1 MPKAR
6 FQGTDGVRGLAAD
19 EDHPQAAGVD
29 PRAAFV
35 ENGVLTPRF
44 IEHYVFEAGKWF
56 LERASEGLI
65 SPTAVVLAWDPRD
78 AGGELSAACVNGLL
92 RAGAHLLSLGVMPAP
107 VAAAYLAGVGGAGAV
122 ILTASHNPA
131 DQNGVK
137 ILLSPDSMKPLPDED
152 EALSARVWASGWSAV
167 EQTPE
172 SGRGVEA
179 AAEARAF
186 YVDYVTR
193 LPNSW
198 LREGDLARWSLVV
211 DPAAGA
217 WSGVAAGVL
226 EEFHPLSVCEVNVL
240 GEGRVNENGGVVAL
254 EGRHV
259 IEGADAGFIAGHAGA
274 GALFEAGRARREELK
289 RGDGLA
295 AACVLDADGDRSY
308 ALVYNPHQDALHV
321 LDGDDALVLQARF
334 LKEEGELPDGG
345 AAAAL
350 TIESDSGAA
359 AALAETGLRVVFTPV
374 GDKWILNEAR
384 KWGDRFALG
393 GEESGHTVAP
403 GLLVN
408 AVGEGRRLAAGDG
421 LKSFLNTSA
430 ALRSLFDDA
439 NPEDA
444 YAAIAAPFPRGFK
457 RSYYAYHVERNRF
470 APGTEAWEAIEA
482 RLMESARSAFSGV
495 AAPRFSPLEDDAG
508 VMYLAL
514 EDEAGGPLGAVYVRN
529 SGTES
534 RTGVV
539 MRGPAGWEEMLCAA
553 GDEVLREILRRM
565 KDKDAPGARAEA
577 CLLEALREREMDAA
591 AADAHLDSDAET
603 RFGAPVHA
611 AGIRKEVVRGGLV
624 REEAGTLGITPLGE
638 WYLEQK
644 R

>member
-1 MPKAR
+1 MPNAK
-6 FQGTDGVRGLAAD
+6 FQGTDGVRGRTAD

-35 ENGVLTPRF
+35 ESGILTPRF
-44 IEHYVFEAGKWF
+44 IEHYAYEAGVWL
-56 LERASEGLI
+56 LERASEQLI
-65 SPTAVVLAWDPRD
+65 SPTAVALAWDPRD
-78 AGGELSAACVNGLL
+78 AGGDFSAACVTGLL
-92 RAGAHLLSLGVMPAP
+92 RAGVHVLSLGVMPAP

-122 ILTASHNPA
+122 VLTASHNPA

-152 EALSARVWASGWSAV
+152 AALSARVWASEWSAV

-172 SGRGVEA
+172 SGHGVEA

-226 EEFHPLSVCEVNVL
+226 EEFHPLSVREVNAL

-254 EGRHV
+254 EGRRIV
-259 IEGADAGFIAGHAGA
+259 EGADAGFIDGHAGA
-274 GALFEAGRARREELK
+274 RALFEAGRARRDELK
-289 RGDGLA
+289 GGDGLA
-295 AACVLDADGDRSY
+295 AACVLDADGDRGY

-321 LDGDDALVLQARF
+321 IDGDDALVLQARF
-334 LKEEGELPDGG
+334 LKEEGELPDDG
-345 AAAAL
+345 AAAL

-359 AALAETGLRVVFTPV
+359 AALSGTGLQVVFTPV

-384 KWGDRFALG
+384 RFGDRFALG

-408 AVGEGRRLAAGDG
+408 AVGEGRRFAAGDG

-430 ALRSLFDDA
+430 AVRSLFDEA
-439 NPEDA
+439 EPEEA

-457 RSYYAYHVERNRF
+457 RSYYAYHVERSRF
-470 APGTEAWEAIEA
+470 APGTEAWEAIA
-482 RLMESARSAFSGV
+482 RKLMQCAKSAFSGV
-495 AAPRFSPLEDDAG
+495 AAPRFAPLEDDAG

-514 EDEAGGPLGAVYVRN
+514 EDEADGPLGAVYVRN

-539 MRGPAGWEEMLCAA
+539 MRGPVGWEEKLCAA

-565 KDKDAPGARAEA
+565 KDDDAPGARAEA
-577 CLLEALREREMDAA
+577 CLLEALRGREMEIA
-591 AADAHLDSDAET
+591 AADAHLDSDAGT
-603 RFGAPVHA
+603 RFGAPVQA
-611 AGIRKEVVRGGLV
+611 AGVRKEVVRGGLA
-624 REEAGTLGITPLGE
+624 REEAGILGITPLGA

>member
-1 MPKAR
+1 MSNAK
-6 FQGTDGVRGLAAD
+6 FQGTDGVRGLATG
-19 EDHPQAAGVD
+19 EDHPQASGRD
-29 PRAAFV
+29 PRAVFV

-44 IEHYVFEAGKWF
+44 VEHYVFETGAWL
-56 LERASEGLI
+56 LERASESLI
-65 SPTAVVLAWDPRD
+65 SPSAVVLAWDPRD
-78 AGGELSAACVNGLL
+78 AGGDFSSACVNGLL

-107 VAAAYLAGVGGAGAV
+107 VAAAYLAGVGAAGAV
-122 ILTASHNPA
+122 VLTASHNPA

-137 ILLSPDSMKPLPDED
+137 ILLAPDSMKPLPDED
-152 EALSARVWASGWSAV
+152 AALSARVWASEWSAV
-167 EQTPE
+167 AQTPE
-172 SGRGVEA
+172 SGHGVEA

-193 LPNSW
+193 LPNCW

-226 EEFHPLSVCEVNVL
+226 EELGPLSVREVNAL

-254 EGRHV
+254 EGRRV
-259 IEGADAGFIAGHAGA
+259 IGGEDAGFLSGHAGA
-274 GALFEAGRARREELK
+274 RALFEAGRARRDELK

-295 AACVLDADGDRSY
+295 AACVLDADGDRGC

-321 LDGDDALVLQARF
+321 IDGDDALVLQARF
-334 LKEEGELPDGG
+334 LKEEGELPDDG
-345 AAAAL
+345 AAAI
-350 TIESDSGAA
+350 TIESDAGAA
-359 AALAETGLRVVFTPV
+359 AALAEAGLRVVFTPV

-430 ALRSLFDDA
+430 ALRSLFEDA
-439 NPEDA
+439 EPEVA

-457 RSYYAYHVERNRF
+457 RSYYAYHVERSRF
-470 APGTEAWEAIEA
+470 APGAAAWEAVGA
-482 RLMESARSAFSGV
+482 RLMESAKSAFSGV
-495 AAPRFSPLEDDAG
+495 AAPRFAPLEDDAG

-539 MRGPAGWEEMLCAA
+539 LRGPVEWEEKLCAV
-553 GDEVLREILRRM
+553 GEELLREILVRM
-565 KDKDAPGARAEA
+565 KDMDAPGARAEA
-577 CLLEALREREMDAA
+577 SLLEALREREMDAA
-591 AADAHLDSDAET
+591 GGRCASGVGRRGPL
-603 RFGAPVHA
+603 RR
-611 AGIRKEVVRGGLV
+611 AGSSGRG
-624 REEAGTLGITPLGE
+624 
-638 WYLEQK
+638 QK
-644 R
+644 RGPARRPGARR

>member
-44 IEHYVFEAGKWF
+44 IEHYVFEAGAWL

-65 SPTAVVLAWDPRD
+65 SPAAVVLAWDPRD

-186 YVDYVTR
+186 YLDYVTR

-254 EGRHV
+254 EGRRV
-259 IEGADAGFIAGHAGA
+259 IEGAAAGFIAGHAGA
-274 GALFEAGRARREELK
+274 RALFEAGRARREELK

-295 AACVLDADGDRSY
+295 AACVLDADGDRGY
-308 ALVYNPHQDALHV
+308 ALVYNPHRDALHV

-334 LKEEGELPDGG
+334 LKEEGELPEGG
-345 AAAAL
+345 AAAI

-359 AALAETGLRVVFTPV
+359 AALAEAGLRVVFTPV

-384 KWGDRFALG
+384 RLGDRFALG
-393 GEESGHTVAP
+393 GEESGHTIAP
-403 GLLVN
+403 GLLVD
-408 AVGEGRRLAAGDG
+408 AVGQGRRFAAGDG
-421 LKSFLNTSA
+421 FKSFLNTSA
-430 ALRSLFDDA
+430 ALQSLFEDA

-457 RSYYAYHVERNRF
+457 RSYYAYHVERSRF
-470 APGTEAWEAIEA
+470 APGTEVWEAIGA
-482 RLMESARSAFSGV
+482 KLMESAESAFLGV
-495 AAPRFSPLEDDAG
+495 ATPRFSPLEDDAG

-514 EDEAGGPLGAVYVRN
+514 EDESGGPLGAVYVRN

-539 MRGPAGWEEMLCAA
+539 MRGPAAWEEMLCAA

-565 KDKDAPGARAEA
+565 KDDDAPGARAEA
-577 CLLEALREREMDAA
+577 CLLEALREREMEAQ

-611 AGIRKEVVRGGLV
+611 AGIRKEVVRGGLA
-624 REEAGTLGITPLGE
+624 REEAGTFSITPLGE

>member
-1 MPKAR
+1 MPNAK

-44 IEHYVFEAGKWF
+44 VEHYVFEAGAWL
-56 LERASEGLI
+56 LERASENLI

-78 AGGELSAACVNGLL
+78 VGGELTAACVNGLL

-137 ILLSPDSMKPLPDED
+137 ILLSPDSTKPLPDED
-152 EALSARVWASGWSAV
+152 AALSARVWASEWSAV

-172 SGRGVEA
+172 SGHGVEA

-193 LPNSW
+193 LPNCW

-226 EEFHPLSVCEVNVL
+226 EEFHPLSVREVNAL

-254 EGRHV
+254 EGRRIV
-259 IEGADAGFIAGHAGA
+259 EGADAGFIDGHAGA
-274 GALFEAGRARREELK
+274 RALFEAGRARREELK

-295 AACVLDADGDRSY
+295 AACVLDADGDRGY
-308 ALVYNPHQDALHV
+308 TLVYNPHQDALHV

-334 LKEEGELPDGG
+334 LKREEELPHGG
-345 AAAAL
+345 VAAI

-359 AALAETGLRVVFTPV
+359 AALNEAGLRVVFTPV

-384 KWGDRFALG
+384 RLGDRFVLG
-393 GEESGHTVAP
+393 GEESGHTIAP

-408 AVGEGRRLAAGDG
+408 AVGEGRRIAAGDG

-430 ALRSLFDDA
+430 ALRSLFEDA
-439 NPEDA
+439 EPEEA
-444 YAAIAAPFPRGFK
+444 YAAVGEPFPRGFK

-470 APGTEAWEAIEA
+470 APGVEAWEAIGA
-482 RLMESARSAFSGV
+482 KLMEYAKSAFSGV
-495 AAPRFSPLEDDAG
+495 ATPRFAPLEDDAG

-539 MRGPAGWEEMLCAA
+539 MRGPGAWEEMLCAA

-565 KDKDAPGARAEA
+565 KDEDAPGARAET
-577 CLLEALREREMDAA
+577 CLLEALREREMDAQ
-591 AADAHLDSDAET
+591 AADAHLDSDAGT
-603 RFGAPVHA
+603 RFGAPIQA

-624 REEAGTLGITPLGE
+624 REEAGILSITPLGA

>member
-1 MPKAR
+1 MPNAK
-6 FQGTDGVRGLAAD
+6 FQGTDGVRGRAAD
-19 EDHPQAAGVD
+19 EDHPQASDRDARTV
-29 PRAAFV
+29 FV
-35 ENGVLTPRF
+35 ESGVLTPRF
-44 IEHYVFEAGKWF
+44 IEHYAYEAGVWL
-56 LERASEGLI
+56 LERASENLI

-78 AGGELSAACVNGLL
+78 SGGDFSAACVNGLL
-92 RAGAHLLSLGVMPAP
+92 RAGAHVLSLGVMPTPA
-107 VAAAYLAGVGGAGAV
+107 AAAYLAGVGGAGAV

-152 EALSARVWASGWSAV
+152 AALSARVWASEWSAV

-172 SGRGVEA
+172 SGHGVEA

-186 YVDYVTR
+186 YLDYVTR
-193 LPNSW
+193 LPNCW

-217 WSGVAAGVL
+217 WSGLAAGVL
-226 EEFHPLSVCEVNVL
+226 EEFHPLSVCEVNAL

-254 EGRHV
+254 EGRRV
-259 IEGADAGFIAGHAGA
+259 IKGEDAGFIDGHAGA
-274 GALFEAGRARREELK
+274 RALFKAGRARHEELK

-295 AACVLDADGDRSY
+295 AACVLDADGDRGY
-308 ALVYNPHQDALHV
+308 TLVYNPHQDALHV

-334 LKEEGELPDGG
+334 LKREGELPGG
-345 AAAAL
+345 GVAAI

-359 AALAETGLRVVFTPV
+359 AALNETGLRVVFTPV
-374 GDKWILNEAR
+374 GDKWILNEVR
-384 KWGDRFALG
+384 RFGDRFVLG

-408 AVGEGRRLAAGDG
+408 AAGEGRRFAAGDG
-421 LKSFLNTSA
+421 LKSFLNTCA
-430 ALRSLFDDA
+430 AVRSLFEDA

-444 YAAIAAPFPRGFK
+444 YAAVAAPFPRGFK

-470 APGTEAWEAIEA
+470 APGAEAWEAIGA
-482 RLMESARSAFSGV
+482 KLMESARSAFSGV
-495 AAPRFSPLEDDAG
+495 ATPRFAPLEDDAG

-514 EDEAGGPLGAVYVRN
+514 EDDAGGPLGAVYVRN

-539 MRGPAGWEEMLCAA
+539 MRGPQEWAQKLSAA
-553 GDEVLREILRRM
+553 GEEVLREILRRM
-565 KDKDAPGARAEA
+565 KDMDAPGARAEA
-577 CLLEALREREMDAA
+577 SLLKALREREMDAQ
-591 AADAHLDSDAET
+591 AADAHLDSDAGT

-611 AGIRKEVVRGGLV
+611 AGVRKEVLRGGLA
-624 REEAGTLGITPLGE
+624 REETGTLGITPLGE

-644 R
+644 K